1 MVTLKVGAEAF
12 QRAASLYIRFH
23 VFVLERGIDMAD
35 EFDSHDGKGT
45 VYAVAYDGK
54 QPVSIGRFLPESR
67 DVARLTRI
75 VTLQDYRGHGYGA
88 QVIAALENYAKT
100 AGYQTLVIHSELS
113 AKTFYESVG
122 YHPVGSIYIEDGVR
136 CQSLEKQLI

>member
-35 EFDSHDGKGT
+35 EFDSHDEKGT

-54 QPVSIGRFLPESR
+54 QPVSTGRFLLS
-67 DVARLTRI
+67 L
-75 VTLQDYRGHGYGA
+75 
-88 QVIAALENYAKT
+88 KT
-100 AGYQTLVIHSELS
+100 
-113 AKTFYESVG
+113 
-122 YHPVGSIYIEDGVR
+122 
-136 CQSLEKQLI
+136 